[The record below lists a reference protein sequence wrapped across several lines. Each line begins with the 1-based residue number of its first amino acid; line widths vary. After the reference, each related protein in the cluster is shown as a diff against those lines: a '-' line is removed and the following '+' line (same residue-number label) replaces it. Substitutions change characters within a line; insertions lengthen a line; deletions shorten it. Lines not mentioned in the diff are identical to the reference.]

1 MNDYISREAALQA
14 LCEAV
19 HAEDE
24 YIPCRNQILS
34 CQWKG
39 TRLQEYAEKILAIPA
54 ADVRPVV
61 HGKLIHETI
70 DTHSS
75 ITGKVYLP
83 PAICSICGSCFITNV
98 NFCAYCGADLREEVP
113 GHE

>member
-1 MNDYISREAALQA
+1 MTDYISREAALQA

-19 HAEDE
+19 HAKEE
-24 YIPCRNQILS
+24 YIPCRNQIVS

-61 HGKLIHETI
+61 LCRDCKYYRLDPIESGQMICVKDADEVDGYFSGFLSYTSETW
-70 DTHSS
+70 
-75 ITGKVYLP
+75 
-83 PAICSICGSCFITNV
+83 
-98 NFCAYCGADLREEVP
+98 FCADGANREES
-113 GHE
+113 